1 MNTHI
6 WTLSNALDADFC
18 QHCISKFEENSDQ
31 HLTGAIEN
39 GVLEDV
45 KKSTDLLT
53 TVHSNWQEEQTVF
66 HRAITEGLDKYRKYL
81 DEHVVAPSIFNG
93 QVACTGYQIQ
103 RTKPDEYYHWHSDFV
118 AYQTHFR
125 FLTYIFYL
133 NTLKDRGGETE
144 FLNGPKVRPV
154 TGKLLIFP
162 ASWDCVHRG
171 VSPVS
176 ETKYIATG
184 WVCNVPKSDPVIPQ
198 KVDFSDAFYLQ

>member
-1 MNTHI
+1 MN
-6 WTLSNALDADFC
+6 
-18 QHCISKFEENSDQ
+18 
-31 HLTGAIEN
+31 
-39 GVLEDV
+39 
-45 KKSTDLLT
+45 
-53 TVHSNWQEEQTVF
+53 
-66 HRAITEGLDKYRKYL
+66 
-81 DEHVVAPSIFNG
+81 
-93 QVACTGYQIQ
+93 
-103 RTKPDEYYHWHSDFV
+103 
-118 AYQTHFR
+118 

-133 NTLKDRGGETE
+133 NTLKGRGGETE

-198 KVDFSDAFYLQ
+198 KVDFSDAFYLQGNNPQHFYIFCIESPRMDLKVKVHWFQKMRLRRVGISATDANIRMVICVKNVDVICR